1 MTRPLSC
8 QWNSTTPPPWVG
20 TEHPREPGR
29 AYEELDVLLLED
41 VGSGPEGVV
50 DDPVVDRSEQ
60 LVRRFEQGEVPRVAG
75 ED

>member
-1 MTRPLSC
+1 M
-8 QWNSTTPPPWVG
+8 
-20 TEHPREPGR
+20 
-29 AYEELDVLLLED
+29 LLLED

-75 ED
+75 EDWRVLLDRMDCQYPKNQTVS